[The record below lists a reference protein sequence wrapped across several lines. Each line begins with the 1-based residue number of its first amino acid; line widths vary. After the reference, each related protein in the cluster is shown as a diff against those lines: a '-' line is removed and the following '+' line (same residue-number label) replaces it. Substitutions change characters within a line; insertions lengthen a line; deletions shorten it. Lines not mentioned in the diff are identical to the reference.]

1 MDFNGQMESPSE
13 QPQNLHERA
22 VRKENFV
29 IGLLGALFFIGLWG
43 HLFPITRPFMLLL
56 TPYLLLMCGGLVF
69 ILALREEGAGLLLL
83 ALPTFL
89 VTFTLEALGVATGAI
104 FGAYRY
110 GPVLGKHFFNVP
122 PIIGFNWVLVVLG
135 FSRLVWSRFC
145 IRYAPLGAFVT
156 ALLCVL
162 FDYIMEP
169 VAVALN
175 YWTWTGGTIPLKNYA
190 AWFLISYIFALP
202 TWYLKETLKAK
213 ALQGYILIQ
222 AGFFILLRFG
232 LAFVR

>member
-1 MDFNGQMESPSE
+1 
-13 QPQNLHERA
+13 
-22 VRKENFV
+22 
-29 IGLLGALFFIGLWG
+29 
-43 HLFPITRPFMLLL
+43 MLLL
-56 TPYLLLMCGGLVF
+56 TPYLLLICGGVVF
-69 ILALREEGAGLLLL
+69 ILALQEEGAGILVW
-83 ALPTFL
+83 ATPTFL
-89 VTFTLEALGVATGAI
+89 VTVTLEALGVATGAI

-135 FSRLVWSRFC
+135 FSRLVWSRFR

-162 FDYIMEP
+162 FDFIMEP
-169 VAVALN
+169 VAIGLN
-175 YWTWTGGTIPLKNYA
+175 YWTWTGGSIPLKNYA

-202 TWYLKETLKAK
+202 TWYLKESFKAK
-213 ALQGYILIQ
+213 TLQGYILIQ

-232 LAFVR
+232 LAFAR